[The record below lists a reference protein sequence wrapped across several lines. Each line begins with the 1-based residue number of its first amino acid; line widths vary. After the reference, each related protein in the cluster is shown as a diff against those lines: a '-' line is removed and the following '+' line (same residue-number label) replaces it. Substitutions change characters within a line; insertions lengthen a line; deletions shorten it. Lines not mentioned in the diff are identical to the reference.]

1 MGGEG
6 CLLKWVVKIATKFL
20 KTADIVRLSKATE
33 PVDPFKKIHAALG
46 HRQVKAFSKNSQS
59 TFLGENG

>member
-46 HRQVKAFSKNSQS
+46 HRQVKAFSKNS
-59 TFLGENG
+59 